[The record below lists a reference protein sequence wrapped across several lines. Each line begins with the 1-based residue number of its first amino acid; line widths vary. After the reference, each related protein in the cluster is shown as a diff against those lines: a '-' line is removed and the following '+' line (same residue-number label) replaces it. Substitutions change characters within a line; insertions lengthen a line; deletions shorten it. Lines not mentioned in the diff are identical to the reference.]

1 MSISSNYKRERRKKA
16 SSALSCPSAFII
28 ASILLAGGFVLVGT
42 TTTTAT
48 TPMTAAFAQEGN
60 NTTTTTTSQPSS
72 NTTTTTTNTSSGI
85 ELSPQPVLQER
96 ATTLSMTP
104 INQTHSSATFSGN
117 GTFTLPNTTE
127 TVNFTVNGSALISLM
142 TQSAQAKETIMTEEG
157 ETATGTFYAIQ
168 QFDPATGEGKGI
180 TIAVIHTDSTG
191 TLAPLDGM
199 ILAGTNEEQP
209 NGESSVTLWE
219 WESGISNNAGVAPP
233 SMQEEES
240 QMNTT
245 TTTT

>member
-1 MSISSNYKRERRKKA
+1 M
-16 SSALSCPSAFII
+16 
-28 ASILLAGGFVLVGT
+28 LLAGGFALVGT
-42 TTTTAT
+42 TTTM

-60 NTTTTTTSQPSS
+60 NTTTTTSPSSS

-157 ETATGTFYAIQ
+157 ETATGTFYEIQ
-168 QFDPATGEGKGI
+168 QFDPATGE
-180 TIAVIHTDSTG
+180 ARA
-191 TLAPLDGM
+191 L
-199 ILAGTNEEQP
+199 Q
-209 NGESSVTLWE
+209 
-219 WESGISNNAGVAPP
+219 
-233 SMQEEES
+233 
-240 QMNTT
+240 
-245 TTTT
+245 

>member
-1 MSISSNYKRERRKKA
+1 MSISSTYKRERRRKA
-16 SSALSCPSAFII
+16 SSALSCRPNAFII
-28 ASILLAGGFVLVGT
+28 ASILLAGGFALVGT
-42 TTTTAT
+42 TTTTM

-60 NTTTTTTSQPSS
+60 NTTTTTSPPSS

-104 INQTHSSATFSGN
+104 INQTHSSAAFSGN

-157 ETATGTFYAIQ
+157 ETATGTFYEIQ

-199 ILAGTNEEQP
+199 ILAGTNEESP

-219 WESGISNNAGVAPP
+219 WESGISSNAGVAPP
-233 SMQEEES
+233 PIQEEES

>member
-1 MSISSNYKRERRKKA
+1 MSISSTYKRERRRKA
-16 SSALSCPSAFII
+16 SSALSCRPSAFII
-28 ASILLAGGFVLVGT
+28 ASILLAGGFALVGT
-42 TTTTAT
+42 TTTM

-60 NTTTTTTSQPSS
+60 NTTTTTSPPSSS

-104 INQTHSSATFSGN
+104 INQTHSSAAFSGN

-142 TQSAQAKETIMTEEG
+142 TQSAQAKETIMIEEG
-157 ETATGTFYAIQ
+157 ETATGTFYEIQ

-199 ILAGTNEEQP
+199 ILAGTNEESP

-219 WESGISNNAGVAPP
+219 WVSGISSNAGVAPP
-233 SMQEEES
+233 PMQEGES

-245 TTTT
+245 TTAT

>member
-1 MSISSNYKRERRKKA
+1 MSISSTYKRERRRKA
-16 SSALSCPSAFII
+16 SSALSCRPNAFII
-28 ASILLAGGFVLVGT
+28 ASILLAGGFALVGT
-42 TTTTAT
+42 TTTM

-60 NTTTTTTSQPSS
+60 NTTTTTSPSSS

-157 ETATGTFYAIQ
+157 ETATGTFYEIQ
-168 QFDPATGEGKGI
+168 RFDPATGEGKGI

-199 ILAGTNEEQP
+199 ILAGTNEESP

-219 WESGISNNAGVAPP
+219 WESGISSNAGVAPP
-233 SMQEEES
+233 PPMQEEES

>member
-1 MSISSNYKRERRKKA
+1 MSISSTYKRERRRKA
-16 SSALSCPSAFII
+16 SSALSCRPSAFII
-28 ASILLAGGFVLVGT
+28 ASILLAGGFALVGT
-42 TTTTAT
+42 TTTTM

-60 NTTTTTTSQPSS
+60 NTTTTTSPSSS

-157 ETATGTFYAIQ
+157 ETATGTFYEIQ

-199 ILAGTNEEQP
+199 ILAGTNEESQ
-209 NGESSVTLWE
+209 NGESRVTLWE
-219 WESGISNNAGVAPP
+219 WESGISSNAGVAPP
-233 SMQEEES
+233 PMQEGES

>member
-1 MSISSNYKRERRKKA
+1 MSISNKKSERRKKA
-16 SSALSCPSAFII
+16 SFSLSCSSGVFII
-28 ASILLAGGFVLVGT
+28 TSMLLVGGGFALNSST
-42 TTTTAT
+42 LTS
-48 TPMTAAFAQEGN
+48 MTAAYAQEGN
-60 NTTTTTTSQPSS
+60 NTTTTTSPSS
-72 NTTTTTTNTSSGI
+72 SNTTTTTTTNTSSGI

-157 ETATGTFYAIQ
+157 ETATG
-168 QFDPATGEGKGI
+168 EGKDI

-199 ILAGTNEEQP
+199 ILAGTNEESP
-209 NGESSVTLWE
+209 KGESSVTLWE
-219 WESGISNNAGVAPP
+219 WESGISSNAGVAPP
-233 SMQEEES
+233 PMQEEES

>member
-1 MSISSNYKRERRKKA
+1 MSISSTYKRERRRKA
-16 SSALSCPSAFII
+16 SSVLSCRPSAFII
-28 ASILLAGGFVLVGT
+28 ASILLAGGFALVAT
-42 TTTTAT
+42 TTTIM

-60 NTTTTTTSQPSS
+60 NTTTTTSPSSS

-104 INQTHSSATFSGN
+104 INQTHSSATFSGI
-117 GTFTLPNTTE
+117 GTLTLPNTTE

-157 ETATGTFYAIQ
+157 ETATGTFYEIQ

-199 ILAGTNEEQP
+199 ILAGTNEVSP

-219 WESGISNNAGVAPP
+219 WESGISSNAGVAPP
-233 SMQEEES
+233 PMQEEES

>member
-1 MSISSNYKRERRKKA
+1 MSISSTYKRERRRKA
-16 SSALSCPSAFII
+16 SSALSCRPSAFII
-28 ASILLAGGFVLVGT
+28 ASILLAGGFSLVGT
-42 TTTTAT
+42 TTTM

-60 NTTTTTTSQPSS
+60 NTTTTTSPSSS

-157 ETATGTFYAIQ
+157 ETATGTFYEIQ

-199 ILAGTNEEQP
+199 ILAGTNEESQ
-209 NGESSVTLWE
+209 NGESRVTLWE
-219 WESGISNNAGVAPP
+219 WESGISSNAGVAPP
-233 SMQEEES
+233 MQEGES

>member
-1 MSISSNYKRERRKKA
+1 MSISSTYKRERRRKA
-16 SSALSCPSAFII
+16 SSVLSCRPSAFII
-28 ASILLAGGFVLVGT
+28 ASILLAGGFALVAT
-42 TTTTAT
+42 TTTIM

-60 NTTTTTTSQPSS
+60 NTTTTTSPSSS

-142 TQSAQAKETIMTEEG
+142 TQSAQAKETMMTEEG
-157 ETATGTFYAIQ
+157 ETATGTFYEIQ

-191 TLAPLDGM
+191 TLAPLDVM
-199 ILAGTNEEQP
+199 ILAGTNEESP
-209 NGESSVTLWE
+209 NGESSVTL
-219 WESGISNNAGVAPP
+219 
-233 SMQEEES
+233 
-240 QMNTT
+240 
-245 TTTT
+245 